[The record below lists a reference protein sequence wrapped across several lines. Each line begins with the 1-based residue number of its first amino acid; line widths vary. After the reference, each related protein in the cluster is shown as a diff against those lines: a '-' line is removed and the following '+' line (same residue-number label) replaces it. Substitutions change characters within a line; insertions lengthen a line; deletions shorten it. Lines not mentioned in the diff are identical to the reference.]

1 MITIDWAAFGLGA
14 IAGAAVGAVFFV
26 GLALGM
32 RLALR
37 SAKPAPIL
45 LLSSVLRIAV
55 LLGIG
60 WLIAQRSPTAL
71 AAFTLTFVAARF
83 VAIAV
88 ACTPAGT
95 DASRCN

>member
-1 MITIDWAAFGLGA
+1 MIAIDWSVFGLGA
-14 IAGAAVGAVFFV
+14 IAGAAVGAAFFG

-71 AAFTLTFVAARF
+71 VGFALSFVAARF

-88 ACTPAGT
+88 ARLPAGT
-95 DASRCN
+95 DVSRCN